1 MQKLDPALK
10 CDESDTVYWAIP
22 EEVHDK
28 PPIHRSE
35 CGAFLC
41 MLSSRYR
48 LRTGLQLW
56 PRSGSAVCSSG
67 GECYRKVCPD
77 EWQMHCRPLASI
89 PGRKLNPLTESG
101 ILPEQ

>member
-41 MLSSRYR
+41 MWGDIIKVSPEN
-48 LRTGLQLW
+48 GLTTMAKERIGCLF
-56 PRSGSAVCSSG
+56 
-67 GECYRKVCPD
+67 
-77 EWQMHCRPLASI
+77 EWR
-89 PGRKLNPLTESG
+89 
-101 ILPEQ
+101 